1 MEQKWNGIVIPVP
14 LTAAMIS
21 TVMVLNIWIVC
32 SVAHWFAFEDS
43 VVRMSLQL
51 SEKHFEEE
59 PCEFEDAA

>member
-1 MEQKWNGIVIPVP
+1 MEWYRDSCPTN
-14 LTAAMIS
+14 S
-21 TVMVLNIWIVC
+21 
-32 SVAHWFAFEDS
+32 SWFAFGDS